1 MNSALHALLD
11 EYIKDFTDKKD
22 EQFIVPHSV
31 PVAWEGNSDKYFS
44 SQIKI
49 VTAALAPSPYEFP
62 EAFDDGACKKFADKT
77 LNADKLYVSLDRYFE
92 TNPNDLWFMHF
103 EKCLNMLGA
112 GYGGKMGEEQPN
124 TAIHVNTFSAM
135 ATDPAFAR
143 LSLHQRNAIDQ
154 RKLFEKLLGILSPDI
169 VLMSVNKEAFFETF
183 GLYGAQTMFYER
195 SKIEAYRTDSMIAVY
210 GRNVKGTPFSVERDY
225 LEAGFAEIKRALSE
239 KPIVYMIQQYKGGI
253 Y

>member
-1 MNSALHALLD
+1 
-11 EYIKDFTDKKD
+11 
-22 EQFIVPHSV
+22 
-31 PVAWEGNSDKYFS
+31 
-44 SQIKI
+44 
-49 VTAALAPSPYEFP
+49 
-62 EAFDDGACKKFADKT
+62 
-77 LNADKLYVSLDRYFE
+77 
-92 TNPNDLWFMHF
+92 
-103 EKCLNMLGA
+103 MLGA

-154 RKLFEKLLGILSPDI
+154 RKLFKKLLGILSPDI

-183 GLYGAQTMFYER
+183 GLYGAQTVFYER

-239 KPIVYMIQQYKGGI
+239 KPIV
-253 Y
+253 